1 VARRLAHEIKNPLTP
16 IQLSAE
22 RLRHKLSGSLTS
34 SDAEVLDRA
43 TRTIVQQVEAM
54 KTMVNAFAEYAKP
67 SIVQLQKTSLNGLIE
82 EVVALYPPQSGLDFE
97 LVLARE
103 LPQVAVDP
111 VKIRQI
117 LHNLIKNSQEAMAT
131 DTMGKVRI
139 RTMLADDARQR
150 CVEVR
155 FSDNGPGFPPEQV
168 DRLFE
173 PYVTTKSKGTGLGL
187 AIVKKIVEEHGGTI
201 RLDAACREGAGLVIR
216 IPVAEAPIPAATVE
230 A

>member
-1 VARRLAHEIKNPLTP
+1 
-16 IQLSAE
+16 
-22 RLRHKLSGSLTS
+22 
-34 SDAEVLDRA
+34 
-43 TRTIVQQVEAM
+43 
-54 KTMVNAFAEYAKP
+54 
-67 SIVQLQKTSLNGLIE
+67 
-82 EVVALYPPQSGLDFE
+82 VALYPPQSGLDFE